1 MIINKNTN
9 FFEIVD
15 NFAKTKNIKSICII
29 DTKLDFVPKITIAIP
44 TFKRADLLK
53 EAIDSALNQTDFS
66 DYDIIVVDNDPERNC
81 ETEKLMNTYNN
92 PRLGYYKNAENLQ
105 MSGNWNRAF
114 QLARGEYLVLL
125 HDDDLILNSFLCDCS
140 KILDKKKNIG
150 ILKPMAYSIDSENIN
165 LEKLNNNAAVSSET
179 MQRLYDFSNFSS
191 FKLGAPTGIIFK
203 KKDVI
208 DLGGF
213 NQDFFPVMDFCF
225 AVVFSQNKEVYI
237 YHKYLSVYRVADNE
251 SLKLSCLIPSFEY
264 SFYITKNILKKY
276 KIPEVVINWF
286 LSCKFFLSVDS
297 YKSFNKEFHYDIE
310 SLGLK
315 EPNDFKIL
323 GFKAVSRVF
332 NPVLDFFTTK
342 ST

>member
-15 NFAKTKNIKSICII
+15 NFAKTKNIASICIV

-114 QLARGEYLVLL
+114 ELAQGEYLVLL

-150 ILKPMAYSIDSENIN
+150 ILKPMAY
-165 LEKLNNNAAVSSET
+165 KLNSDNIDVKKLKNESTKSSEKV
-179 MQRLYDFSNFSS
+179 QRLYDFSNFFS
-191 FKLGAPTGIIFK
+191 FKLDAPTGIVFK
-203 KKDVI
+203 KKDVME
-208 DLGGF
+208 LGGF

-225 AVVFSQNKEVYI
+225 AVVFSQKKEVYL
-237 YHKYLSVYRVADNE
+237 YNEYLSVYRVSDNE
-251 SLKLSCLIPSFEY
+251 SLKLACLIPSFEY

-276 KIPEVVINWF
+276 RVPAVVINWF
-286 LSCKFFLSVDS
+286 LSCKLLLSMEA
-297 YKSFNKEFHYDIE
+297 YKSYNKEFYYDIE

-315 EPNDFKIL
+315 EPNNLKIL
-323 GFKAVSRVF
+323 GYKVVSRVV
-332 NPVLDFFTTK
+332 NTVLDFFTTR
-342 ST
+342 SI